1 MFIPREGP
9 ALPRCSPCGPATL
22 CVYICVSKSLRTSQN
37 VPQPLCFCSNLF
49 PRKKVKKNT
58 HIYTFRNDIAQSM
71 KYPPRTQHTYTHKAN
86 RDTQH
91 ATQENK
97 CNLKV
102 RWWLIL
108 IDGRRLQSPGRASSP
123 SSVGGGHWE
132 EIHQIDR
139 SLKLGV
145 EREKQNQSMNLVS
158 YVCVCESEREKER
171 EGIVCRVCGREEKG
185 REKICGTKSTSGSVR
200 PNSL

>member
-1 MFIPREGP
+1 MFRSDCRCLFLEKVRLCHGARLVGRPHYVFTSVFPNHWGP
-9 ALPRCSPCGPATL
+9 VKMSLNH
-22 CVYICVSKSLRTSQN
+22 CVFAQICFLARKS
-37 VPQPLCFCSNLF
+37 
-49 PRKKVKKNT
+49 KKNT

-108 IDGRRLQSPGRASSP
+108 IDGRWLQSPGRAGSP
-123 SSVGGGHWE
+123 SSVGGVTGRRSTRS
-132 EIHQIDR
+132 IDH
-139 SLKLGV
+139 L
-145 EREKQNQSMNLVS
+145 N
-158 YVCVCESEREKER
+158 SEWKER
-171 EGIVCRVCGREEKG
+171 SKTNPWI
-185 REKICGTKSTSGSVR
+185 
-200 PNSL
+200 